1 MGSTNKQEVCKQIK
15 ELDPDIAIVEISYSG
30 SGDSFGDFYNI
41 DAYDSDKK
49 MIDIASH
56 GALQSII
63 EDYCFEVFDMSGQ
76 PNFNDEGS
84 EGTITIDVDNQVTK
98 LDNYEVY
105 RETRSTGI
113 EYF

>member
-1 MGSTNKQEVCKQIK
+1 MGSTNKQEVCKQLK
-15 ELDPDIAIVEISYSG
+15 EINPDIAIVEISYSC

-41 DAYDSDKK
+41 DAYDSDRKA
-49 MIDIASH
+49 IDIVSH
-56 GALQSII
+56 GQIQDVI
-63 EDYCFEVFDMSGQ
+63 EDYCFEIFDKSGQ

>member
-1 MGSTNKQEVCKQIK
+1 MGSTNKQEVCKQLK
-15 ELDPDIAIVEISYSG
+15 EMYPDIAKVEISYSG

-41 DAYDSDKK
+41 DAYNSEDKS
-49 MIDIASH
+49 INISH
-56 GALQSII
+56 GQLQDVV
-63 EDYCFEVFDMSGQ
+63 EDYCFHIFDMSGQ

-84 EGTITIDVDNQVTK
+84 EGTITIDVDNMVTT

-113 EYF
+113 EHF

>member
-1 MGSTNKQEVCKQIK
+1 MGSTEKQEVCRQLK
-15 ELDPDIAIVEISYSG
+15 ELNPNIAKVEISYSG
-30 SGDSFGDFYNI
+30 SGDSFGDFYNL
-41 DAYDSDKK
+41 DAYDTDGKS
-49 MIDIASH
+49 IAISQ
-56 GALQSII
+56 GEIQNIV
-63 EDYCFEVFDMSGQ
+63 EDYCFEVFDKSGQ

-84 EGTITIDVDNQVTK
+84 EGTITIDVDNLITT